1 MKQTLKMTILIVL
14 MTIVTLS
21 LASCN
26 DILNDLPSNSE
37 TTPQDPVIIGDTTT
51 PEPEGSTPE
60 LEETTPEA
68 HVHTVVIDSAIAP
81 TPTEDGWTEGKHCST
96 CGEILVPQEKIPAY
110 GELAFTYKVNE
121 DGKTCTLIG
130 IGNYP
135 GDVICI
141 DRYIDGYE
149 VVAIGDDAFSGCE
162 NVTSIQIPDS
172 VTIIGDRAFDNCYAL
187 AIVEIP
193 ESVTTIGARAFNNC
207 QSLTSIT
214 IPNSVTDIDAYTFYG
229 CSSLTNVT
237 LGSGVKRIGRA
248 AFCGCTSL
256 ESIVIPKSV
265 IEIDERTFVSCDALV
280 SITVEEGN
288 PVYHSSGNCIIETAT
303 KTLMIGFDNSV
314 IPTDGS
320 VTNIGKRA
328 FWGCTTL
335 TDITI
340 PDSVTSIGAWAFSGC
355 SSLKSITFGSGIASI
370 GEAAFFRCD
379 DLEDV
384 YVTDLEAWL
393 NIVFILPDNYEL
405 MQSESHGTHQPNGR
419 ANLHFLDE
427 NGNEMTSI
435 VIPESVTK
443 IREGAFA
450 ACRSLTSITIGNHV
464 TSIGDGAFSGCSSLS
479 NVEIPNSVTV
489 IDHSAFYRCSSLS
502 SIVIPDSVTSI
513 GWRAFANCESVTSV
527 TIGKGVTSI
536 YSDAFRDCTGI
547 KDVYVTDVEAW
558 LNISFGGLY
567 YAHPNWYGTLHILD
581 DNGKEVTDLVIPEG
595 VTSISDDLFHRC
607 EALTSVVIPDSV
619 THIGESAFAYCSS
632 LKSITFGNG
641 VKSVDESAFYGC
653 DDAIYTEYKSVKYVG
668 DAQNPYV
675 ILIGAIDRK
684 LSTYEIHP
692 DTKVIAARAFAVCNN
707 MTSITI
713 PEGVVGIGEFAFREC
728 VLLTSV
734 VIPDSVVRIF
744 GYTFSHCTALKNVT
758 FENPNGWE
766 GRIGEPNVNGNVYYY
781 VEFAADELSNSKT
794 AMQYLTSDYSQYRWD
809 RTEPENPPCETHSY
823 YLQNWVGVAQKAWGI
838 CTVCGYIDENHEHI
852 IKDGKCQYC
861 DFVLT
866 TTEVSSVFDND
877 GDGQNEVYLFAPALP
892 EKFAAD
898 GVIHVDAVEDNL
910 SDNIPRREYSE
921 YTSILYR
928 VPYDHVYLEKG
939 QDQYLLYTITVE
951 EAGVYEMAIH
961 LRLKDCMTRGVTYII
976 NEGTENEYSFKTSYS
991 WETYDDGWAV
1001 RNNDKLIGTYMFGIY
1016 VELQAGENTIKIT
1029 ETELA
1034 RTQHF
1039 RDFYFVKVE
1048 E

>member
-1 MKQTLKMTILIVL
+1 M
-14 MTIVTLS
+14 
-21 LASCN
+21 
-26 DILNDLPSNSE
+26 
-37 TTPQDPVIIGDTTT
+37 
-51 PEPEGSTPE
+51 
-60 LEETTPEA
+60 
-68 HVHTVVIDSAIAP
+68 
-81 TPTEDGWTEGKHCST
+81 
-96 CGEILVPQEKIPAY
+96 
-110 GELAFTYKVNE
+110 
-121 DGKTCTLIG
+121 
-130 IGNYP
+130 
-135 GDVICI
+135 
-141 DRYIDGYE
+141 
-149 VVAIGDDAFSGCE
+149 
-162 NVTSIQIPDS
+162 
-172 VTIIGDRAFDNCYAL
+172 
-187 AIVEIP
+187 
-193 ESVTTIGARAFNNC
+193 
-207 QSLTSIT
+207 
-214 IPNSVTDIDAYTFYG
+214 
-229 CSSLTNVT
+229 
-237 LGSGVKRIGRA
+237 
-248 AFCGCTSL
+248 

-328 FWGCTTL
+328 FWGRAAL
-335 TDITI
+335 IDITI

-405 MQSESHGTHQPNGR
+405 MESESHGTHQPNGR

-435 VIPESVTK
+435 VIPESVTS

-479 NVEIPNSVTV
+479 NVEIPNSVTI
-489 IDHSAFYRCSSLS
+489 IDKSAFYRCSSLS

-527 TIGKGVTSI
+527 TIGKGVTVI
-536 YSDAFRDCTGI
+536 YSDAFRNCSNI
-547 KDVYVTDVEAW
+547 KDVYIKDVVAW
-558 LNISFGGLY
+558 ANISFGGLY

-823 YLQNWVGVAQKAWGI
+823 YLQNWAGVAQKAWGI

-877 GDGQNEVYLFAPALP
+877 GDGQNEVYLFAAALP

-951 EAGVYEMAIH
+951 EAGVYEVAIH
-961 LRLKDCMTRGVTYII
+961 LRLKDCMTRGATYII
-976 NEGTENEYSFKTSYS
+976 NEGTENEYSFQTSYG
-991 WETYDDGWAV
+991 WETVYDAIEV

-1039 RDFYFVKVE
+1039 RDFYFLKVENPPCENHKFQSEKVEGLGQKAWGICTVCGYAYEYHEHIIKDGKCQYCDYVLTTTEVSSVFDNDGDGQNEVYLFAPALPEKFTADGAIYVDAVNDNLSDQYHLFDPNKIGYSPPPYYHVYYEKGKNEYLLYTITVEEAGVYEMAIHRYLKDIVTRGATYIINEGTENEYVFQTSYGWETTDEGIVVRNNDKLKGTYMFGIYVELQAGENTIKIVETELYKTQHFRDFYFVKVE

>member
-1 MKQTLKMTILIVL
+1 MKRTLKITILMVL
-14 MTIVTLS
+14 MTIVALT

-26 DILNDLPSNSE
+26 ELLNTLPFGNE
-37 TTPQDPVIIGDTTT
+37 TTPQDAILEEGTTT
-51 PEPEGSTPE
+51 PEQVSPEVTTPE
-60 LEETTPEA
+60 PAVTTPEPAVTTPEPDVTTTGPEETTPEA
-68 HVHTVVIDSAIAP
+68 HVHTVVVDSAVVP
-81 TPTEDGWTEGKHCST
+81 TPTEDGFTAGKHCST
-96 CGEILVPQEKIPAY
+96 CGEVFVPQETLPAY
-110 GELAFTYKVNE
+110 GENAFFYKVNE
-121 DGKTCTLIG
+121 DGKTCTIMG

-135 GDVICI
+135 GDIICI
-141 DRYIDGYE
+141 DNYIDGYE
-149 VVAIGDDAFSGCE
+149 VVA
-162 NVTSIQIPDS
+162 
-172 VTIIGDRAFDNCYAL
+172 
-187 AIVEIP
+187 
-193 ESVTTIGARAFNNC
+193 
-207 QSLTSIT
+207 
-214 IPNSVTDIDAYTFYG
+214 
-229 CSSLTNVT
+229 
-237 LGSGVKRIGRA
+237 
-248 AFCGCTSL
+248 
-256 ESIVIPKSV
+256 
-265 IEIDERTFVSCDALV
+265 
-280 SITVEEGN
+280 
-288 PVYHSSGNCIIETAT
+288 
-303 KTLMIGFDNSV
+303 
-314 IPTDGS
+314 
-320 VTNIGKRA
+320 IGKRA

-355 SSLKSITFGSGIASI
+355 SSLKSITFGSGIGSI

-405 MQSESHGTHQPNGR
+405 RESESHGTHQPNGR

-435 VIPESVTK
+435 VIPESVTS
-443 IREGAFA
+443 IREGAFT

-479 NVEIPNSVTV
+479 NVEIPNSVT
-489 IDHSAFYRCSSLS
+489 IIGDSAFSSCSVLT

-513 GWRAFANCESVTSV
+513 GWRAFAFCESVTSV
-527 TIGKGVTSI
+527 TIGKGVKLI
-536 YSDAFRDCTGI
+536 YSDAFSDCTGI

-558 LNISFGGLY
+558 VNISFGGLY
-567 YAHPNWYGTLHILD
+567 YAHPNWYGELHILD
-581 DNGKEVTDLVIPEG
+581 ENGEEVTELVIPQG
-595 VTSISDDLFHRC
+595 TTSIADHLFYRC
-607 EALTSVVIPDSV
+607 EALTSVVLPDSV
-619 THIGESAFAYCSS
+619 VQIGESAFGRCTS
-632 LKSITFGNG
+632 LASVTIGKGIR
-641 VKSVDESAFYGC
+641 SVDESAFSRC
-653 DDAIYTEYKSVKYVG
+653 DDALYTEYQSCKYVG
-668 DAQNPYV
+668 DAQNPYAV
-675 ILIGAIDRK
+675 LIGAIDRQ

-692 DTKVIAARAFAVCNN
+692 DTKIIAGRAFAGCHK

-713 PEGVVGIGEFAFREC
+713 PQGVVGLGEFAFREC

-734 VIPDSVVRIF
+734 VIPDSVVRIVR
-744 GYTFSHCTALKNVT
+744 YAFSKCTALKSIT

-838 CTVCGYIDENHEHI
+838 CTVCGEIHENHEHI

-892 EKFAAD
+892 EKFTAD

-910 SDNIPRREYSE
+910 SENSPEPPTDQAVLSK
-921 YTSILYR
+921 
-928 VPYDHVYLEKG
+928 VPYLHAYLEKG
-939 QDQYLLYTITVE
+939 QNQYLLYTITVE

-961 LRLKDCMTRGVTYII
+961 LRLRDCMTRGATYII
-976 NEGTENEYSFKTSYS
+976 NEGTENEYSFKTSYG
-991 WETYDDGWAV
+991 WETIYDAIAV

-1029 ETELA
+1029 ETELYK
-1034 RTQHF
+1034 TQHF

>member
-1 MKQTLKMTILIVL
+1 MKQTLKITILMVL
-14 MTIVTLS
+14 MTIVTLT
-21 LASCN
+21 LASC
-26 DILNDLPSNSE
+26 DELLNKLPFGNE
-37 TTPQDPVIIGDTTT
+37 TTPQDLVIIGCTTT

-60 LEETTPEA
+60 PDVTTTGPEETTPEA
-68 HVHTVVIDSAIAP
+68 HVHTVVVDSAVAP
-81 TPTEDGWTEGKHCST
+81 TPTEDGFTAGKHCST
-96 CGEILVPQEKIPAY
+96 CGEVLVPQETLPAY
-110 GELAFTYKVNE
+110 GENAFFYKVNE
-121 DGKTCTLIG
+121 DGKTCTIMG

-135 GDVICI
+135 GDIICI
-141 DRYIDGYE
+141 DNYIDGYE
-149 VVAIGDDAFSGCE
+149 VVA
-162 NVTSIQIPDS
+162 
-172 VTIIGDRAFDNCYAL
+172 
-187 AIVEIP
+187 
-193 ESVTTIGARAFNNC
+193 
-207 QSLTSIT
+207 
-214 IPNSVTDIDAYTFYG
+214 
-229 CSSLTNVT
+229 
-237 LGSGVKRIGRA
+237 
-248 AFCGCTSL
+248 
-256 ESIVIPKSV
+256 
-265 IEIDERTFVSCDALV
+265 
-280 SITVEEGN
+280 
-288 PVYHSSGNCIIETAT
+288 
-303 KTLMIGFDNSV
+303 
-314 IPTDGS
+314 
-320 VTNIGKRA
+320 IGKRA

-340 PDSVTSIGAWAFSGC
+340 PDSLTSIGAGAFSGC

-435 VIPESVTK
+435 VIPESVTS
-443 IREGAFA
+443 IREGAFT

-479 NVEIPNSVTV
+479 NVEIPNSVTI
-489 IDHSAFYRCSSLS
+489 IDKSAFYRCSSLS

-513 GWRAFANCESVTSV
+513 GWRAFAFCDSVTSV

-581 DNGKEVTDLVIPEG
+581 ENGEEVTDLVIPEG

-641 VKSVDESAFYGC
+641 IKSVNVSAFYGC

-668 DAQNPYV
+668 DAQNPYA
-675 ILIGAIDRK
+675 ILVGAIDRK

-692 DTKVIAARAFAVCNN
+692 DTKVIAAMAFAGCHK

-713 PEGVVGIGEFAFREC
+713 PQGVVGIGEFAFREC

-877 GDGQNEVYLFAPALP
+877 GDGQNEVYLFAAALP
-892 EKFAAD
+892 EKFTAD

-928 VPYDHVYLEKG
+928 IPYDHVYLEKG
-939 QDQYLLYTITVE
+939 QNQYLLYTITVE
-951 EAGVYEMAIH
+951 EAGVYEVAVH
-961 LRLKDCMTRGVTYII
+961 LRLKDCMTRGATYII
-976 NEGTENEYSFKTSYS
+976 NEGTENEYSFKTSYG

-1034 RTQHF
+1034 KTQHF

>member
-26 DILNDLPSNSE
+26 DLLNNLPSNSE
-37 TTPQDPVIIGDTTT
+37 TTPQDLVIIGDTTT

-60 LEETTPEA
+60 PDVTTTEPEETTPEA
-68 HVHTVVIDSAIAP
+68 HVHTVVVDSAVAP
-81 TPTEDGWTEGKHCST
+81 TPTEDGFTAGKHCST
-96 CGEILVPQEKIPAY
+96 CGEVLVPQETLPAY
-110 GELAFTYKVNE
+110 GENAFFYKVNE
-121 DGKTCTLIG
+121 DGKTCTIMG

-135 GDVICI
+135 GDIICI
-141 DRYIDGYE
+141 DNYIDGYE
-149 VVAIGDDAFSGCE
+149 VVA
-162 NVTSIQIPDS
+162 
-172 VTIIGDRAFDNCYAL
+172 
-187 AIVEIP
+187 
-193 ESVTTIGARAFNNC
+193 
-207 QSLTSIT
+207 
-214 IPNSVTDIDAYTFYG
+214 
-229 CSSLTNVT
+229 
-237 LGSGVKRIGRA
+237 
-248 AFCGCTSL
+248 
-256 ESIVIPKSV
+256 
-265 IEIDERTFVSCDALV
+265 
-280 SITVEEGN
+280 
-288 PVYHSSGNCIIETAT
+288 
-303 KTLMIGFDNSV
+303 
-314 IPTDGS
+314 
-320 VTNIGKRA
+320 IGKRA

-340 PDSVTSIGAWAFSGC
+340 PDSVTSIGDGAFSGC
-355 SSLKSITFGSGIASI
+355 SSLKSITFGSGIGSI

-435 VIPESVTK
+435 VIPESVTS
-443 IREGAFA
+443 IREGAFT

-464 TSIGDGAFSGCSSLS
+464 TSIGEGAFSGCSSLS
-479 NVEIPNSVTV
+479 NVEIPNSVTI
-489 IDHSAFYRCSSLS
+489 IDKSAFYRCSSLS

-527 TIGKGVTSI
+527 TIGKGVTVI
-536 YSDAFRDCTGI
+536 QSDAFRNCSNI
-547 KDVYVTDVEAW
+547 KDVYIKDVAAW
-558 LNISFGGLY
+558 ANISFGGLY

-595 VTSISDDLFHRC
+595 VTSIPDHLFYNC
-607 EALTSVVIPDSV
+607 KALTSVVIPDSV
-619 THIGESAFAYCSS
+619 IHIGESAFNRCSS
-632 LKSITFGNG
+632 LKSITVGNS

-713 PEGVVGIGEFAFREC
+713 PEGVVGIGEFAFTEC
-728 VLLTSV
+728 YSLTSI
-734 VIPDSVVRIF
+734 VIPESVVRIF
-744 GYTFSHCTALKNVT
+744 EYTFSHCTALKNVT

-823 YLQNWVGVAQKAWGI
+823 YLQNWAGVAQKAWGI

-892 EKFAAD
+892 EKFTAD
-898 GVIHVDAVEDNL
+898 GAIYVDAVNENL
-910 SDNIPRREYSE
+910 SDQYHLFDPNKIGYSPP
-921 YTSILYR
+921 
-928 VPYDHVYLEKG
+928 PYYHVYYEKG
-939 QDQYLLYTITVE
+939 KNEYLLYTITVE

-961 LRLKDCMTRGVTYII
+961 RYLKDIVTRGATYII
-976 NEGTENEYSFKTSYS
+976 NEGTENEYVFQTSYG
-991 WETYDDGWAV
+991 WETTDEGIVV
-1001 RNNDKLIGTYMFGIY
+1001 RNNDKLKGTYMFGIY

-1039 RDFYFVKVE
+1039 RDFYFIKVE